1 MKGRV
6 IMKKIL
12 YNASFITLEDA
23 SKDEEIEAIYI
34 ENDRI
39 KKIGKKDEILSL
51 KDDET
56 EVIDLSGKTV
66 MPSFIDAHSH
76 FFAVANDLSQVNL
89 NECKSFNDI
98 QNAVIRYVKNN
109 KIEKD
114 QWIIANNYD
123 YNNLKE
129 GRNITKEELDKIL
142 PNNPIVIKH
151 KSGHSGVVNSRGL
164 ELLNIS
170 EDTISPEGGRI
181 EKVNGKL
188 TGYLEENA
196 FIENI
201 KKIPMQKEEEILNN
215 IKKAQEKYAS
225 YGITTVQEGYLSK
238 ELIPI
243 YKKIIEKN
251 VLDLDV
257 VAYIEE
263 KSIDLIKKDFKEN
276 IKKYNNN
283 FKIGG
288 IKIFLDGSPQARTAW
303 MRTPYINDKT
313 VEEKYYGYGTMK
325 DSRVEEAIK
334 KAYNANLQILAH
346 CNGDMAAEQYI
357 NCIDK
362 LEKTG
367 NKIEEIRPVLIHGQ
381 LLDIDQLDEV
391 KRLGII
397 PSFFVAH
404 VYYWG
409 DVHIKNFGLKR
420 AERISPAG
428 SSSKRNI
435 LYTFH
440 QDSPVIEPNMFETIW
455 CAVNR
460 KTKEGKILGENEK
473 ISVIEAIKA
482 LTINAAYEYFEENE
496 KGSIKEGKLANLI
509 VINKNPLKV
518 NKDEIR
524 DIKVLETIKNGKT
537 IYKLN

>member
-1 MKGRV
+1 
-6 IMKKIL
+6 MKKIL

-23 SKDEEIEAIYI
+23 IRDEEIEAIYI
-34 ENDRI
+34 ENDKI

-56 EVIDLSGKTV
+56 EVIDLLGKTV

-76 FFAVANDLSQVNL
+76 FFAVANDLSQINL
-89 NECKSFNDI
+89 NECKSFKDI
-98 QNAVIRYVKNN
+98 QNKILKYLQTN
-109 KIEKD
+109 KIGKD
-114 QWIIANNYD
+114 QWVIANNYD
-123 YNNLKE
+123 YNNLIE
-129 GRNITKEELDKIL
+129 GRNITKEELDKII

-151 KSGHSGVVNSRGL
+151 KSGHSGVINSRGL
-164 ELLNIS
+164 EILNIL
-170 EDTISPEGGRI
+170 ENTPSPVGGRI
-181 EKVNGKL
+181 EKVDGKL

-201 KKIPMQKEEEILNN
+201 KRIPMLKEEEILNN

-238 ELIPI
+238 ELIPM
-243 YKKIIEKN
+243 YKMIIEKDM
-251 VLDLDV
+251 LSLDV

-303 MRTPYINDKT
+303 MRTPYTNDT
-313 VEEKYYGYGTMK
+313 AVEEKYYGYGTMK
-325 DSRVEEAIK
+325 DSEVEEAIK
-334 KAYNANLQILAH
+334 KAYNNNLQILAH

-367 NKIEEIRPVLIHGQ
+367 NNIEEIRPVLIHGQ

-391 KRLGII
+391 KKLGII

-409 DVHIKNFGLKR
+409 EVHVKNFGLER

-428 SSSKRNI
+428 NSSKRKI

-455 CAVNR
+455 CAINR
-460 KTKEGKILGENEK
+460 KTKEGKTLGENEK

-482 LTINAAYEYFEENE
+482 LTINAAYEYFEEKD

-509 VINKNPLKV
+509 VTNKNPLKV
-518 NKDEIR
+518 DNDEIR

-537 IYKLN
+537 IYKLNIK

>member
-1 MKGRV
+1 
-6 IMKKIL
+6 
-12 YNASFITLEDA
+12 
-23 SKDEEIEAIYI
+23 
-34 ENDRI
+34 
-39 KKIGKKDEILSL
+39 
-51 KDDET
+51 
-56 EVIDLSGKTV
+56 
-66 MPSFIDAHSH
+66 
-76 FFAVANDLSQVNL
+76 
-89 NECKSFNDI
+89 
-98 QNAVIRYVKNN
+98 
-109 KIEKD
+109 
-114 QWIIANNYD
+114 
-123 YNNLKE
+123 
-129 GRNITKEELDKIL
+129 
-142 PNNPIVIKH
+142 
-151 KSGHSGVVNSRGL
+151 
-164 ELLNIS
+164 
-170 EDTISPEGGRI
+170 
-181 EKVNGKL
+181 
-188 TGYLEENA
+188 
-196 FIENI
+196 
-201 KKIPMQKEEEILNN
+201 
-215 IKKAQEKYAS
+215 
-225 YGITTVQEGYLSK
+225 
-238 ELIPI
+238 
-243 YKKIIEKN
+243 
-251 VLDLDV
+251 
-257 VAYIEE
+257 
-263 KSIDLIKKDFKEN
+263 
-276 IKKYNNN
+276 
-283 FKIGG
+283 
-288 IKIFLDGSPQARTAW
+288 

-357 NCIDK
+357 NCIDN
-362 LEKTG
+362 LEKAG
-367 NKIEEIRPVLIHGQ
+367 NKIEKIRPVLIHGQ

-409 DVHIKNFGLKR
+409 DVHIKNFGLER
-420 AERISPAG
+420 AEKISPAG

-460 KTKEGKILGENEK
+460 KTKEGKTLGENEK

-482 LTINAAYEYFEENE
+482 LTINAAYEYFEEKD